1 MVTDGGV
8 GEVTAGIIHTT
19 LTITTHTTIL
29 TTPRTITRTRTP
41 TPTITR
47 TRTVI
52 VTGHTEAT
60 GIINNTS

>member
-41 TPTITR
+41 TITR
-47 TRTVI
+47 TRTVM

>member
-29 TTPRTITRTRTP
+29 TTPRTITRTL

-47 TRTVI
+47 TRTVM

>member
-29 TTPRTITRTRTP
+29 TTPRTITRTLTP
-41 TPTITR
+41 TTTR
-47 TRTVI
+47 TRTVM

>member
-29 TTPRTITRTRTP
+29 TTPRTITRTL

-47 TRTVI
+47 TRTVM

-60 GIINNTS
+60 GIVNNTS